1 MSEAVGYG
9 KYLRLHPGA
18 NVGTRGRRYDTLPG
32 DDARSAFR
40 RDRDRIPH
48 STAFRRLHYKT
59 QVFVFHEGDFF
70 KTRLTHSL
78 EVAQISQTLAAML
91 GANEELAEAIAL
103 AHDLG
108 HPPFGH
114 AGEEALG
121 AILARYGL
129 SFEHNAQAL
138 RIVDE
143 LEERYPEHP
152 GLNLT
157 WETREGIA
165 RHSTFFD
172 SPQLSEPFSEY
183 AHGGLEC
190 QIVNAADVIAYCT
203 HDVEDAL
210 KMGLIQKEELHE
222 VILWQRGWEYRCGE
236 VRRLPSGSRL
246 AAAVRVHF
254 TIRNMIE
261 LLVRD
266 VVATTQ
272 DRLADLKA
280 QHPDD
285 VRRASEPVVCF
296 SAETQRHLEALKDY
310 LDERVY
316 KDPRTLRM
324 TYKGQMI
331 IERLFEVFYKKP
343 ELLPQTTT
351 ERLSASGDKVRVI
364 ADHIAGMTDRYA
376 MDLYNTLFEPYT
388 PALHL
393 MG

>member
-1 MSEAVGYG
+1 MREEVGCN
-9 KYLRLHPGA
+9 KPMRLHPGA
-18 NVGTRGRRYDTLPG
+18 AVDSRGRLYASLPG
-32 DDARSAFR
+32 KDARSAFR
-40 RDRDRIPH
+40 RDRDRILH

-78 EVAQISQTLAAML
+78 EVAQISQTLAGML

-103 AHDLG
+103 AHDVG

-121 AILARYGL
+121 AILAQHGM
-129 SFEHNAQAL
+129 SFEHNGQAL

-172 SPQLSEPFSEY
+172 SPQPPEMFCEY
-183 AHGGLEC
+183 VQGGLEC
-190 QIVNAADVIAYCT
+190 QIASAADVIAYCT
-203 HDVEDAL
+203 HDLEDAL
-210 KMGLIQKEELHE
+210 KMRLIRQEDLAD
-222 VILWQRGWEYRCGE
+222 VLLWQRGREYRCGD
-236 VRRLPSGSRL
+236 VHRLSPMSHI
-246 AAAVRVHF
+246 AASIRVHF

-261 LLVRD
+261 LLIRD
-266 VVATTQ
+266 VVASSQ
-272 DRLADLKA
+272 ARLEELKVHHA
-280 QHPDD
+280 DD
-285 VRRASEPVVCF
+285 VRRADAPVVCF
-296 SAETQRHLEALKDY
+296 SETTHHHLEALKDY
-310 LDERVY
+310 LYERVY

-324 TYKGQMI
+324 AHKGQMV
-331 IERLFEVFYKKP
+331 IERLFGVFYEKP
-343 ELLPQTTT
+343 ELLPQATA
-351 ERLSASGDKVRVI
+351 ERLRASGDKARVI

-388 PALHL
+388 PGLHL